1 MKAMIKFSLKRRFA
15 NSSTIILNVMLFV
28 MIGAVF
34 FSDHI
39 LDMINPDMLK
49 PSVVY
54 VENVDEKL
62 LNKLNEIEQETFT
75 FKKKTDKSKLDS
87 SHYFLSLKDTF
98 VLTSFYE
105 VDTPVKLALEQMLT
119 GVKQQMILE
128 EQLDNSNLL
137 LEYET
142 PVEVKT
148 KIKHKSVDVSS
159 DKKSL
164 ITMVLTSIY
173 FMMLS
178 FAGGVANEVINEKA
192 TKTLE
197 LILTS
202 ISARTHFLSKMLAGW
217 LMIFIQCIS
226 TLSYIVFW
234 FMIRNSYDHGS
245 GLMIMCNKLGLID
258 GDIKSFAALFHS
270 FKFTSS
276 FFTLV
281 LLILLFLFMGI
292 LFVQVILVVVSSF
305 ITSVEEASN
314 IQAPFYFVLVCV
326 YYLSISINTPYH
338 MSEGIGYY
346 LSFLPFFSMLF
357 MPSRLLLMK
366 VNIYEIIFALLINI
380 ISIYFVIKY
389 GSKAYEKGVLDYSR
403 TGFISY
409 YIRKIKN
416 SA

>member
-15 NSSTIILNVMLFV
+15 NSSTIILNLMLFV

-39 LDMINPDMLK
+39 IDMINPDMLK
-49 PSVVY
+49 PGVIY
-54 VENVDEKL
+54 VENVDEEWID
-62 LNKLNEIEQETFT
+62 KLNEIEQETFK
-75 FKKKTDKSKLDS
+75 FKKKTKNSKLDS
-87 SHYFLSLKDTF
+87 THYYLSFKDNF

-105 VDTPVKLALEQMLT
+105 VDAPLKLALEQMLT
-119 GVKQQMILE
+119 SVKQQMILE
-128 EQLDNSNLL
+128 EQFSNSNLL

-142 PVEVKT
+142 PIVVDT

-178 FAGGVANEVINEKA
+178 FASGVANEVINEKA

-202 ISARTHFLSKMLAGW
+202 ISAKTHFLSKMLAGW

-226 TLSYIVFW
+226 VLSYIVFW
-234 FMIRNSYDHGS
+234 FIVRNGMDHGS
-245 GLMIMCNKLGLID
+245 GLMKMVYKLGFISE
-258 GDIKSFAALFHS
+258 DIKSFQALFHS
-270 FKFTSS
+270 FEFTSS
-276 FFTLV
+276 FIILV
-281 LLILLFLFMGI
+281 VLILLFLFMGI

-366 VNIYEIIFALLINI
+366 VNIYEILFALLING

-403 TGFISY
+403 TGFVSY
-409 YIRKIKN
+409 YLKKLKN
-416 SA
+416 R